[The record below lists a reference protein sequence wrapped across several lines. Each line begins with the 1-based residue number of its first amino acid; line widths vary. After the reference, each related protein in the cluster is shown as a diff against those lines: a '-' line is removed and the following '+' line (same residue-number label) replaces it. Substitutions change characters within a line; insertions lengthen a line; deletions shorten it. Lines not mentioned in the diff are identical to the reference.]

1 MNEVNDTLFV
11 EVPSS
16 EEAIKERK
24 RIQRKEYLERN
35 KERIAAYKKEYNERT
50 KEERSESYKVWYE
63 KNKETKLAYA
73 REWKKNNPDKV
84 KEVLDEWIKN
94 NPERRKEHY
103 KRKYIKNKESITAKN
118 KERYEENREAICERA
133 RARNNTPEVREKRKA
148 YARNNLARRC
158 LIQNRRRA
166 RKLNAGGE
174 HTLEDISKLLELQ
187 RGKCAGVDCKKSIKK
202 GYHIDHVIPLSR
214 GGTNDKYNLQLLCP
228 TCNMRKSARDP
239 IAHNQSLGM
248 LL

>member
-1 MNEVNDTLFV
+1 MNEANDTLFA

-16 EEAIKERK
+16 DEARKERRAASSREYK
-24 RIQRKEYLERN
+24 RRN
-35 KERIAAYKKEYNERT
+35 KEKIAAYKKEYNERT
-50 KEERSESYKVWYE
+50 KEARSESYKIWYE

-94 NPERRKEHY
+94 NPERRKEHD
-103 KRKYIKNKESITAKN
+103 KRKYQKNKEVISVRTKAYYEANRDVIR
-118 KERYEENREAICERA
+118 ERERI
-133 RARNNTPEVREKRKA
+133 RNNTPEAKERRRT

-158 LIQNRRRA
+158 LLENRRRA

-174 HTLEDISKLLELQ
+174 HEIEDISKLLELQ

-202 GYHIDHVIPLSR
+202 GYHIDHIIPLSR
-214 GGTNDKYNLQLLCP
+214 GGMNDKYNLQLLCP
-228 TCNMRKSARDP
+228 TCNMRKGARDP
-239 IAHNQSLGM
+239 ITHNQSLGM